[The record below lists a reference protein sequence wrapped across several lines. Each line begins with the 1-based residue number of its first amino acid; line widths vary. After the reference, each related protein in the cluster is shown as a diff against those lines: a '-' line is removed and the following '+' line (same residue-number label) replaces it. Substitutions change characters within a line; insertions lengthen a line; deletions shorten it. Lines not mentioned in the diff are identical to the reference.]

1 MNNALN
7 RPQSTLLTGDGQNA
21 AQSTNPSSSQHQQ
34 SSQQQ
39 QSAAQNQNKLDEVL
53 LQSKDAQTM
62 ISVLKDM
69 GIDEFE
75 PRVINQL
82 LEFSYSKFYILI
94 QFNVHVVNRF

>member
-34 SSQQQ
+34 SSQQ

-82 LEFSYSKFYILI
+82 LEFSYSKFHILI
-94 QFNVHVVNRF
+94 QFNVNVVNRF